1 MIEQAG
7 EAVTGTRRDL
17 REGARQAPAYQHC
30 SSRQETLTLAQ
41 ADCTVELALGSSQ
54 PHPAPSIRKRQ
65 LLAVFYYFQSH
76 SLFYDHVHDS
86 LLSINISVLG

>member
-17 REGARQAPAYQHC
+17 REGARQAPTYQHC

-54 PHPAPSIRKRQ
+54 PHPAPSKREGR
-65 LLAVFYYFQSH
+65 LLAVFY
-76 SLFYDHVHDS
+76 
-86 LLSINISVLG
+86 